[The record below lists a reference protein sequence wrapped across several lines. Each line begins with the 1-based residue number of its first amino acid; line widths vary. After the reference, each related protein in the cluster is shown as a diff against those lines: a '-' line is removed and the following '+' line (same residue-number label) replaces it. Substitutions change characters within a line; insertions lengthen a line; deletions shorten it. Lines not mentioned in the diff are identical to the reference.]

1 MALQQGTGH
10 VLVVG
15 AGMAGLSTAWFLQEH
30 GRRVTVLDRVGVAG
44 GSSWGNAGWISPAL
58 TLPLNEP
65 AVLKVGARAVLTP
78 SSPVYVPPT
87 ASPRLLSFLARF
99 AAHCTPARWRHAMDL
114 YIEANARAVDA
125 YDVLVDHG
133 VAAELAEAD
142 PFLAGFRSAADR
154 DALLEEMAIVRSLGG
169 EVATEELDATAVH
182 ALEPALGAAVTSG
195 VTIKGQRYI
204 DPGAFV
210 HALADAVRERGGE
223 IREGVDVTAVEQRT
237 AGGVLVR
244 LSTGEALDGDT
255 AVIASGAWLGS
266 LARRHGV
273 RTLVQAGRG
282 YSFSVRPEQP
292 PTNPV
297 YFPAQRVACTPLPGG
312 RLRVA
317 GMMEF
322 RRPDAPL
329 DPRRIDAIVAAA
341 RPMLTGVDW
350 DRREDEWVGSR
361 PCTPD
366 GLPLV
371 GATKAPD
378 VYVDGGH
385 GMWGIALGPL
395 SGRLLADLIVTG
407 ERSPILDGFDP
418 LR

>member
-1 MALQQGTGH
+1 MTGH
-10 VLVVG
+10 NGHVVIVG

-87 ASPRLLSFLARF
+87 ASPRLLSFLARY
-99 AAHCTPARWRHAMDL
+99 AAHCTPSRWRHAMDL
-114 YIEANARAVDA
+114 YVEANARAVDA
-125 YDVLVDHG
+125 YDVLVGHG

-142 PFLAGFRSAADR
+142 PFLAGFRSSADR
-154 DALLEEMAIVRSLGG
+154 DALLEEMEVVRSLGG

-210 HALADAVRERGGE
+210 HALADSVLARGGE
-223 IREGVDVTAVEQRT
+223 IRTDDVVDVEQRT
-237 AGGVLVR
+237 AGGVVVR
-244 LSTGEALDGDT
+244 LGSGETLEADT
-255 AVIASGAWLGS
+255 AVLASGAWLGS
-266 LARRHGV
+266 LARRFGV

-292 PTNPV
+292 PANPV

-329 DPRRIDAIVAAA
+329 DPRRIAAIVSAA

-350 DRREDEWVGSR
+350 DAREDEWVGSR

-395 SGRLLADLIVTG
+395 SGRLLADLIATG
-407 ERSPILDGFDP
+407 ERSSILDGFDP

>member
-1 MALQQGTGH
+1 MSQQQADRH
-10 VLVVG
+10 VVVIG
-15 AGMAGLSTAWFLQEH
+15 AGMSGLSTAWFLQEH
-30 GRRVTVLDRVGVAG
+30 GQRVTVLDRVGVAG

-65 AVLKVGARAVLTP
+65 GILAVGARAVLTP

-99 AAHCTPARWRHAMDL
+99 AAHCTPARWRHAMNL

-125 YDVLVDHG
+125 YGVLVDGG
-133 VAAELAEAD
+133 VSGTLAEAD
-142 PFLAGFRSAADR
+142 PFLAGFSSSGDR
-154 DALLEEMAIVRSLGG
+154 DALLEEMDVVRSLGG
-169 EVATEELDATAVH
+169 EVATEELDAAAVH

-210 HALADAVRERGGE
+210 HTLADSVRARGGE
-223 IREGVDVTAVEQRT
+223 IREGIEVRDVEQRAT
-237 AGGVLVR
+237 GGVRIR
-244 LSTGEALDGDT
+244 LATGEEVDADT
-255 AVIASGAWLGS
+255 AVLASGAWIGRT
-266 LARRHGV
+266 ARRFGV

-282 YSFSVRPEQP
+282 YSFSVQPEQAP
-292 PTNPV
+292 RNPV

-322 RRPDAPL
+322 RSPDAPL
-329 DPRRIDAIVAAA
+329 DPRRIQAIVSAAQ
-341 RPMLTGVDW
+341 PMLTGVDW

-371 GATKAPD
+371 GATRAPD
-378 VYVDGGH
+378 VYIDGGH

-395 SGRLLADLIVTG
+395 CGRLLADLIVTG
-407 ERSPILDGFDP
+407 ERSPILAGFDP